1 MAIDQGTSQVTV
13 SKKDRTWRV
22 ELFIA
27 DDDTN
32 QLRFHREV
40 RATDTTT
47 GKHTSDRGTI
57 PPVQREQSQIATKSY
72 TAGGVTA
79 TGQQILAL
87 VNKMSDTE
95 RQVDIDAAAPPPP

>member
-1 MAIDQGTSQVTV
+1 MAIDQGTSQVTM

-22 ELFIA
+22 ELFVA

-40 RATDTTT
+40 RATDNST
-47 GKHTSDRGTI
+47 GKHTSDKTSI
-57 PPVQREQSQIATKSY
+57 PVVHREQSQIATKTYS
-72 TAGGVTA
+72 AGGVTA

-87 VNKMSDTE
+87 INKMSDVE
-95 RQVDIDAAAPPPP
+95 RQVDIDAEA

>member
-1 MAIDQGTSQVTV
+1 MAIDQGTEQATINR
-13 SKKDRTWRV
+13 KDRTWRV

-40 RATDTTT
+40 RATNTTT
-47 GKHTSDRGTI
+47 GQHTSDKTVI
-57 PPVQREQSQIATKSY
+57 PVVVREQSQIATKSY

-95 RQVDIDAAAPPPP
+95 RQVDIDAAA

>member
-1 MAIDQGTSQVTV
+1 MAIDQGTEQATIN
-13 SKKDRTWRV
+13 KKDRTWRV

-40 RATDTTT
+40 RATNTATNSF
-47 GKHTSDRGTI
+47 TSDKTSI
-57 PPVQREQSQIATKSY
+57 PVVVREQSQIATKSY

-95 RQVDIDAAAPPPP
+95 RQVDIDAA

>member
-1 MAIDQGTSQVTV
+1 MAIDQGTEQATIN
-13 SKKDRTWRV
+13 KKDRTWRV

-40 RATDTTT
+40 RATNTATNT
-47 GKHTSDRGTI
+47 YTSDKTAV
-57 PPVQREQSQIATKSY
+57 PVVQREQSQIASKTY
-72 TAGGVTA
+72 TAAGITA

-87 VNKMSDTE
+87 MNKMSDTE
-95 RQVDIDAAAPPPP
+95 RQVDIDAS